1 MTNLLGKGDDKPLNN
16 LPPKSAFITLAIY
29 SQKKELKVK
38 SAKISAFWHFQIAII
53 RPKFKKNH

>member
-38 SAKISAFWHFQIAII
+38 SAKISAF
-53 RPKFKKNH
+53 